1 MKGKDAPAKLVI
13 EVLRRLDKAGVLQ
26 GMVLVGSWC
35 VHFYK
40 GYFAGAALSAVRT
53 RDMDFLIPTPPRL
66 KGEVDVAELL
76 KDMGFITE
84 FHGDGSISLSHPQL
98 IIDFLVAER
107 GRGTDK
113 PYLVKSLGIKAQA
126 LRYISLLSDDTIKVR
141 SDGFDLTL
149 PHPINYALQKLI
161 ISGRR
166 AHEEK
171 AAKDRLQAVEVLRE
185 IVARGD
191 GGKARSKFRNLPA
204 GWRKAVLAGL
214 KAAQANDLNDLLAS
228 EET

>member
-1 MKGKDAPAKLVI
+1 MKGKDAPAEIVI

-76 KDMGFITE
+76 EDMGFITE

-113 PYLVKSLGIKAQA
+113 PYLVRQLGVKAQP
-126 LRYISLLSDDTIKVR
+126 LRFISLLSEDTIKVR
-141 SDGFDLTL
+141 SGSLDLVL
-149 PHPINYALQKLI
+149 PHPINFAFQKLI

-166 AHEEK
+166 AYEEK

-185 IVARGD
+185 VVARGD
-191 GGKARSKFRNLPA
+191 EGKARSKFERLPA

-214 KAAQANDLNDLLAS
+214 KAAQADDLSALLAS
-228 EET
+228 PGT